1 MSNENNLSYLLSLI
15 GRRVRTYKGGP
26 ESREGILLQVKS
38 DFIALLTDK
47 NEVVYYQTMH
57 LKSIVE
63 NTKANFQSTTEADT
77 KHEVLNSE
85 SFKDMLGQLKSQNV
99 QIDRGGPESLKG
111 KLVDVFDDFL
121 ALQTEN
127 DGVVFY
133 QIHHIKSISVD
144 NGPSKENSNLSL
156 PNVTAKVFSDLLE
169 GFQHSW
175 ITINRGGPES
185 VEGVLADI
193 TSDYV
198 TVIHHEKV
206 FRITNY
212 HIRNIS
218 HGSKHDQKKQQEG
231 ENSEN
236 NEENQ
241 DNQDNQNNQNNQ
253 NEESTNE
260 KNKDQEKD
268 NNSEQTSKQESKQS
282 NKEKSTNKS
291 SSKNSATNS
300 EKVVNQTDDSQSVQ
314 MNTNDSNSNEVKSK
328 KKVIY
333 DMLMSQVAAN
343 LEEALNKA
351 KNRSN

>member
-15 GRRVRTYKGGP
+15 GRKVRTYKGGP
-26 ESREGILLQVKS
+26 ESREGLLLHVKS
-38 DFIALLTDK
+38 DYIALLTDK

-57 LKSIVE
+57 LKSVVE
-63 NTKANFQSTTEADT
+63 DTKANFQSTTEADT
-77 KHEVLNSE
+77 KPEVLKSE

-111 KLVDVFDDFL
+111 TLLDVNDDFL
-121 ALQTEN
+121 ALQTEK

-144 NGPSKENSNLSL
+144 HGPSKDNSKQSI
-156 PNVTAKVFSDLLE
+156 PKVTAKVFSELLE

-175 ITINRGGPES
+175 VTINRGGPES

-231 ENSEN
+231 ENNEN
-236 NEENQ
+236 NE
-241 DNQDNQNNQNNQ
+241 DNQDNQNNQ

-260 KNKDQEKD
+260 KDKNQENDQ
-268 NNSEQTSKQESKQS
+268 NTEQTSKQEAKQ
-282 NKEKSTNKS
+282 NTKEESSNKS
-291 SSKNSATNS
+291 SSKNSAKKS
-300 EKVVNQTDDSQSVQ
+300 EKEAKQTDDSKSVQ
-314 MNTNDSNSNEVKSK
+314 MTTNDSNSNEDKSNK

-351 KNRSN
+351 KNRSK